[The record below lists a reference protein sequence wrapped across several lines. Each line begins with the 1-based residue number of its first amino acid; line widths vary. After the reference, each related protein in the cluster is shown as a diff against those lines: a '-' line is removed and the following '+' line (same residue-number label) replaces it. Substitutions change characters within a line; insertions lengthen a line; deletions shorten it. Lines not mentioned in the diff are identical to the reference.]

1 MAAFSLTQDMK
12 SHSVFVA
19 LATNHSNLKIAGFFK
34 VARSFVF
41 MVKKN
46 VLSMVKRER
55 EKHSIQS
62 EIIMKG
68 VCPGQSEQANN

>member
-19 LATNHSNLKIAGFFK
+19 LATNHSNLKIDSFFK

-46 VLSMVKRER
+46 AWLRER
-55 EKHSIQS
+55 EKHSIQL